1 MLITRRGAMLAS
13 AATLLGAAPLS
24 RPALAQSGPILIGW
38 LAALTGPSSAPAI
51 GFDRGVKFAVGEI
64 NAAGG
69 VKGRTIE
76 IVTRDTQ
83 GDPTKAVNATQD
95 MISRQK
101 VNAIWGHTNSGEAIA
116 TSDVIARAKM
126 PNIHPLCRF
135 RQSDRFRRSIRNAF
149 RVALSNGQW
158 DDAVRNCIAKIVPES
173 DGRRRSLAMTPPASR
188 HLCRRRLRSRP
199 SRKEAGVSPTLP
211 TQTIQIDATRTR
223 R

>member
-13 AATLLGAAPLS
+13 AATLLGAAPLA

-51 GFDRGVKFAVGEI
+51 GFDRGVNFAVEEI

-69 VKGRTIE
+69 VKGRMIE

-101 VNAIWGHTNSGEAIA
+101 VHAIWGPTNSGESLA
-116 TSDVIARAKM
+116 TTADHGAREDAE
-126 PNIHPLCRF
+126 HPSLRR
-135 RQSDRFRRSIRNAF
+135 RQPDRSGEIPE
-149 RVALSNGQW
+149 RVPHG
-158 DDAVRNCIAKIVPES
+158 AVQRPV
-173 DGRRRSLAMTPPASR
+173 GRRGAQLLLKM
-188 HLCRRRLRSRP
+188 C
-199 SRKEAGVSPTLP
+199 
-211 TQTIQIDATRTR
+211 
-223 R
+223 